1 VSYIDIHKAWY
12 GFKLV
17 DFYTSIKKNIN
28 SLMGVELMYAIIE
41 ISIII
46 DARNIDIDTSI
57 SINNLL

>member
-1 VSYIDIHKAWY
+1 VSYIDIHKA

>member
-1 VSYIDIHKAWY
+1 
-12 GFKLV
+12 
-17 DFYTSIKKNIN
+17 
-28 SLMGVELMYAIIE
+28 MGVELMYAIIE